1 VLRRGKG
8 GGKTMTRVLIVDDS
22 RVARGYFESCIAALE
37 GYTAVQSLTSAA
49 DAVMYCELC
58 PVELVLM
65 DVYTAD
71 GENGLQ
77 AAGRIKSRHP
87 EIRTIAV
94 TSMPEESFLRKAREL
109 GCDSLW
115 YKEDGERTLAEVIER
130 TMAGEHIFP
139 EETPR
144 VRIGC
149 AQSTEFTPA
158 EMRTLRAMIDC
169 GTRAKA
175 AEALGVTP
183 EAVKKNV
190 AAMLQKTGCV
200 NMQVLCSLVTSRNL
214 IVRDFRW

>member
-1 VLRRGKG
+1 
-8 GGKTMTRVLIVDDS
+8 MTRVLIVDDS
-22 RVARGYFESCIAALE
+22 RVARSYFESCVADLE
-37 GYTAVQSLTSAA
+37 GYTAVKSLANAA
-49 DAVMYCELC
+49 DAVMFCDLS

-65 DVYTAD
+65 DVYTAG
-71 GENGLQ
+71 GENGLR
-77 AAGRIKSRHP
+77 AAGLIRRKHP
-87 EIRTIAV
+87 EIRLIAV
-94 TSMPEESFLRKAREL
+94 TSMPEESFLRKSREL

-130 TMAGEHIFP
+130 TMAGEHVFP
-139 EETPR
+139 DETPC